1 MTIKQIGESARKA
14 RGQRSISEVAEAAG
28 LERHQVTGIEQAT
41 KAYTMPV
48 FLKLCKALG
57 GWEFV
62 FPAKGSKAAFTKG
75 ATGSDDV
82 RG

>member
-1 MTIKQIGESARKA
+1 MTINQIGAAVRKA
-14 RGQRSISEVAEAAG
+14 RGQRSISEVAETAG
-28 LERHQVTGIEQAT
+28 LERHQVKGIEQAT

-57 GWEFV
+57 GWELV
-62 FPAKGSKAAFTKG
+62 FPAKGSEAAFTKDSD
-75 ATGSDDV
+75 GSKDV

>member
-1 MTIKQIGESARKA
+1 MTIKQIGAAVRKA

-57 GWEFV
+57 VGLAFQ
-62 FPAKGSKAAFTKG
+62 AKGSEAAFTKDSD
-75 ATGSDDV
+75 GSKDV

>member
-1 MTIKQIGESARKA
+1 MTLKQIGAAMRKA

-28 LERHQVTGIEQAT
+28 LQRHQVTGIEHGT
-41 KAYTMPV
+41 KAYTMPA
-48 FLKLCKALG
+48 FLKLCKAVGLRLHLQ
-57 GWEFV
+57 
-62 FPAKGSKAAFTKG
+62 AKGSEAAFTKG